1 MLFLEN
7 WRSQVKDD
15 HTNIVQPDMVQYI
28 YLNTLFTHTHSGPI
42 RAQSSREFFEILVEQ
57 G

>member
-1 MLFLEN
+1 MITPTMFNRHGSVHLFE
-7 WRSQVKDD
+7 
-15 HTNIVQPDMVQYI
+15 HIVH
-28 YLNTLFTHTHSGPI
+28 THTHSISGPI